1 MNKDDFK
8 KASEIIDDKYILKHS
23 SDEISIPF
31 KILYYEFLNFVEVWI
46 HLVLYAMDVYPK
58 ESFES
63 FSQFNLHF
71 LYYIKDNE
79 VNEYINEFLNS
90 IEPFI
95 FQNLVS
101 KIYLMIIDDDNNDI
115 KDIFFLDII
124 FTQYLNFSNNLH
136 QNLKMCFKSILSD
149 FYYKIINKK
158 KEKINDANTSFS
170 LCIELNDNKI
180 IKGKKLY
187 NELNQNINTK
197 FIHDLISKDFLKIV
211 SYKKIYST
219 IENSNLKIIINHH
232 TKNKIIE

>member
-1 MNKDDFK
+1 MNKDDLI
-8 KASEIIDDKYILKHS
+8 KASEIIDDKYLLKHS
-23 SDEISIPF
+23 SDEISISF
-31 KILYYEFLNFVEVWI
+31 KILYYEFLNFVEIWI
-46 HLVLYAMDVYPK
+46 HLVLYIMDVYPK
-58 ESFES
+58 ETFES
-63 FSQFNLHF
+63 FSQFNLDF

-101 KIYLMIIDDDNNDI
+101 KIYLMIINDDNNEI
-115 KDIFFLDII
+115 KDILFLDIN
-124 FTQYLNFSNNLH
+124 FTQYFNFSNNLH

-187 NELNQNINTK
+187 NELNQNINNK
-197 FIHDLISKDFLKIV
+197 FVHDLISKDFLKIV
-211 SYKKIYST
+211 SNKKVYSK
-219 IENSNLKIIINHH
+219 IENSNLKITINHYS
-232 TKNKIIE
+232 KNKN

>member
-1 MNKDDFK
+1 MNKDDLI
-8 KASEIIDDKYILKHS
+8 KASEIIDDKYLLKHS
-23 SDEISIPF
+23 SDEISISF
-31 KILYYEFLNFVEVWI
+31 KILYYEFLNFVEIWI
-46 HLVLYAMDVYPK
+46 HLVLYIMDVYPK
-58 ESFES
+58 ETFES
-63 FSQFNLHF
+63 FSQFNLDF

-101 KIYLMIIDDDNNDI
+101 KIYLMIINDDNNEI
-115 KDIFFLDII
+115 KDILFLDIN
-124 FTQYLNFSNNLH
+124 FTQYFNFSNNLH

-187 NELNQNINTK
+187 NELNQNINNK
-197 FIHDLISKDFLKIV
+197 FVHDLISKDFLKIV
-211 SYKKIYST
+211 SNKKIYSK
-219 IENSNLKIIINHH
+219 IENSNLKITINHYS
-232 TKNKIIE
+232 KNKN